1 MVMIEIENIKKFMAG
16 FLGGNLFD
24 DFLMSEG
31 KLSMNIAYE
40 FDGKILKEF
49 YDTEEWEEM
58 KTYPYVMWQE
68 EKEKIFSLVKGKKTP
83 LSFQFVMMLKPD
95 LVSDILAK
103 YNLAIREDEVAG
115 LFINILYDR
124 QGLKCTAGVSRKTFV
139 LDKTLEEA
147 WELSNKAVAEA
158 LDGLPP
164 VKVHCSLLAEEA
176 IHAALWDYAETVSYT
191 HLTLPT
197 T

>member
-31 KLSMNIAYE
+31 KLSMNISYE

-49 YDTEEWEEM
+49 YDTEEWKEM
-58 KTYPYVMWQE
+58 KQYPYVTWEE

-83 LSFQFVMMLKPD
+83 PEF
-95 LVSDILAK
+95 LAK
-103 YNLAIREDEVAG
+103 YNLAVREDEIAG

-124 QGLKCTAGVSRKTFV
+124 QGLKCTSGVSRKTFV

-147 WELSNKAVAEA
+147 WDQE
-158 LDGLPP
+158 
-164 VKVHCSLLAEEA
+164 VKERF
-176 IHAALWDYAETVSYT
+176 
-191 HLTLPT
+191 LTKYL
-197 T
+197 

>member
-83 LSFQFVMMLKPD
+83 LSFQFVMMLKLD

-103 YNLAIREDEVAG
+103 YNLALREEEVAG
-115 LFINILYDR
+115 LFNNFLYDR
-124 QGLKCTAGVSRKTFV
+124 QGSKCTAGVSRKTFV

-147 WELSNKAVAEA
+147 WDQE
-158 LDGLPP
+158 
-164 VKVHCSLLAEEA
+164 VKERFLEFL
-176 IHAALWDYAETVSYT
+176 
-191 HLTLPT
+191 
-197 T
+197 

>member
-1 MVMIEIENIKKFMAG
+1 MVMIELDNFKNFMSG
-16 FLGGNLFD
+16 FFGGNLFD

-83 LSFQFVMMLKPD
+83 LSFQFVMMLKLD

-147 WELSNKAVAEA
+147 WDQE
-158 LDGLPP
+158 
-164 VKVHCSLLAEEA
+164 VKERFLEFL
-176 IHAALWDYAETVSYT
+176 
-191 HLTLPT
+191 
-197 T
+197 

>member
-31 KLSMNIAYE
+31 KLSMNISYE

-49 YDTEEWEEM
+49 YDTEEWKEM
-58 KTYPYVMWQE
+58 KQYPYVTWEE

-95 LVSDILAK
+95 LSPEFLANN
-103 YNLAIREDEVAG
+103 NLPVREDAIAG
-115 LFINILYDR
+115 YLINIIYDR
-124 QGLKCTAGVSRKTFV
+124 QGLKCTSGVSRKTFV

-147 WELSNKAVAEA
+147 WDQE
-158 LDGLPP
+158 
-164 VKVHCSLLAEEA
+164 VKERF
-176 IHAALWDYAETVSYT
+176 
-191 HLTLPT
+191 LTKYL
-197 T
+197 

>member
-24 DFLMSEG
+24 DFLMGEG

-95 LVSDILAK
+95 LVSNILAK

-147 WELSNKAVAEA
+147 WDQE
-158 LDGLPP
+158 
-164 VKVHCSLLAEEA
+164 VKERFLEFL
-176 IHAALWDYAETVSYT
+176 
-191 HLTLPT
+191 
-197 T
+197 